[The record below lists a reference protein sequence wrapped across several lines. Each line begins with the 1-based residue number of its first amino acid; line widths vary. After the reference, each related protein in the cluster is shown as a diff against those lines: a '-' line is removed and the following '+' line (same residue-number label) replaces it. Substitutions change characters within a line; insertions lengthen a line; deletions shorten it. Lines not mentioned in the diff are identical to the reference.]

1 MSVALEVRGL
11 RRTYGPR
18 VAVDSLDLSV
28 TEGSVYGFLGPNGAG
43 KTTAMR
49 CILQLIRPD
58 AGHVAIFGETDPV
71 KQRTHVGALIETPR
85 FYEWMS
91 GKANLEIACA
101 YAGLDHN
108 EVVGEALARVGLQD
122 RGEDKVGGY
131 SLGMKQRLGIARALL
146 GKPKLLLLDEP
157 TNGLDPQGMKDVRD
171 LIAGL
176 AADQDVTIFISSHLL
191 YEIQAVA
198 TRVGIIR
205 RGHLVAEGEVQELI
219 AGGDEVEVEVGSPD
233 LNRLREAIDLIAG
246 AEWTG
251 AGPDRRQVVKLAHID
266 VPTFNRQLVEHG
278 VPVSELMT
286 RGRTLEDLFLELVG
300 GTEI

>member
-1 MSVALEVRGL
+1 MNIALEVRGL
-11 RRTYGPR
+11 RRTYGSR

-58 AGHVAIFGETDPV
+58 AGHVAIFGDTNPV
-71 KQRTHVGALIETPR
+71 EQRRHVGALIETPR
-85 FYEWMS
+85 FYEWLS

-101 YAGLDHN
+101 YAGLN
-108 EVVGEALARVGLQD
+108 AKEVVPDALTRVGLQD
-122 RGEDKVGGY
+122 RGDDQVRGY

-146 GKPKLLLLDEP
+146 GKPRLLLLDEP

-176 AADQDVTIFISSHLL
+176 AADQDVTILISSHLL
-191 YEIQAVA
+191 YEVQAVA

-205 RGHLVAEGEVQELI
+205 KGHLVAEGEVQELI
-219 AGGDEVEVEVGSPD
+219 AGGDELEVEVGSAD
-233 LNRLREAIDLIAG
+233 LNKLRGAIDAITG
-246 AEWTG
+246 AEWVG
-251 AGPDRRQVVKLAHID
+251 AGADRRQIVRLAHID
-266 VPTFNRQLVEHG
+266 VATFNRQLVEHG
-278 VPVSELMT
+278 VPVNELVG